1 MTIKIGKNIIAG
13 QTAGLASVDDPGI
26 VKPDNI
32 TTQVDEQGIIS
43 ANIPK
48 NISELTN
55 DIGYLTEHQDISNK
69 ADKSTT
75 IAGYNIQDAYT
86 KLEIDNKFTQFTPD
100 LSNYYTKEQIAQELA
115 QASTASAQTIKN
127 QNNGQD
133 VKIWLGNKAEYKAIT
148 HSKDTIYHITDENV
162 IGGGGAI
169 SIVEAYVNGTE
180 GYNLYSNGYCEQ
192 WGVGHTSSTALT
204 VVSLKKPYID
214 TNYIILGQA
223 NPTTLALQTQYLTY
237 IEGFAGSM
245 VSKATSTS
253 SFTVGFGDNS
263 GTTGSGC
270 YATPF
275 KWFTTGYVS

>member
-32 TTQVDEQGIIS
+32 TIQVDEQGIIS

-127 QNNGQD
+127 QNS
-133 VKIWLGNKAEYKAIT
+133 IKAI
-148 HSKDTIYHITDENV
+148 STIW
-162 IGGGGAI
+162 
-169 SIVEAYVNGTE
+169 
-180 GYNLYSNGYCEQ
+180 Q
-192 WGVGHTSSTALT
+192 
-204 VVSLKKPYID
+204 KKPV
-214 TNYIILGQA
+214 
-223 NPTTLALQTQYLTY
+223 TQFLEEKM
-237 IEGFAGSM
+237 IFL
-245 VSKATSTS
+245 
-253 SFTVGFGDNS
+253 F
-263 GTTGSGC
+263 
-270 YATPF
+270 
-275 KWFTTGYVS
+275 

>member
-32 TTQVDEQGIIS
+32 TIQVNEQGIIS

-100 LSNYYTKEQIAQELA
+100 LSNYYTKEQIAQELT

-127 QNNGQD
+127 QNTGNGI
-133 VKIWLGNKAEYKAIT
+133 KLWLGSQQEYTQIT
-148 HSKDTIYHITDENV
+148 QDPDTLYYVTDEAGQGVSIHIIDTYKSKDGNSWYRLWSDGWIEQGGFKQFVNEQSITLLKAYQDTTYTIT
-162 IGGGGAI
+162 
-169 SIVEAYVNGTE
+169 
-180 GYNLYSNGYCEQ
+180 
-192 WGVGHTSSTALT
+192 
-204 VVSLKKPYID
+204 
-214 TNYIILGQA
+214 LGQQSPYSY
-223 NPTTLALQTQYLTY
+223 NEETTVNYYDKT
-237 IEGFAGSM
+237 
-245 VSKATSTS
+245 
-253 SFTVGFGDNS
+253 
-263 GTTGSGC
+263 TTGLKLDSYKTAGQGGVRWYVC
-270 YATPF
+270 
-275 KWFTTGYVS
+275 GY

>member
-32 TTQVDEQGIIS
+32 TIQVDEEGIIS
-43 ANIPK
+43 ANLPK

-100 LSNYYTKEQIAQELA
+100 LSNYYTKEQIAQELT

-148 HSKDTIYHITDENV
+148 HSNDTIYHITDENV
-162 IGGGGAI
+162 IGGGGAGV
-169 SIVEAYVNGTE
+169 SSVVEVYGNSAS
-180 GYNLYSNGYCEQ
+180 GYRLWSDGYCEQ
-192 WGVGHTSSTALT
+192 WGN
-204 VVSLKKPYID
+204 VS
-214 TNYIILGQA
+214 
-223 NPTTLALQTQYLTY
+223 
-237 IEGFAGSM
+237 
-245 VSKATSTS
+245 TSTS
-253 SFTVGFGDNS
+253 NPARVTLLKAYKDAKYSVSITSTGAYIDSNYLEANDCIIGTMASSNFLVYTAPWALAMATTVS
-263 GTTGSGC
+263 GTTVYWKTS
-270 YATPF
+270 
-275 KWFTTGYVS
+275 GYVS